1 MVLSDNVDGRKEKK
15 GRNWEKQA
23 PVPSQHHPHHHSEK
37 VLSHQHLILQCSAN
51 WMEPS
56 MNHNKCCTNIAEWL
70 LVTLGEW
77 PQDEMILGV

>member
-37 VLSHQHLILQCSAN
+37 KSSAI
-51 WMEPS
+51 S
-56 MNHNKCCTNIAEWL
+56 I
-70 LVTLGEW
+70 
-77 PQDEMILGV
+77 